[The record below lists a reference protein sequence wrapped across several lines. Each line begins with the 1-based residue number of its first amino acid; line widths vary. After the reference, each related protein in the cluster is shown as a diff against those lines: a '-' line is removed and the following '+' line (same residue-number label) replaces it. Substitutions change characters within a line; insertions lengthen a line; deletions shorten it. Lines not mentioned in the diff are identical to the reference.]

1 MSITVGE
8 DYLQATQHP
17 FQGKIYYKSGELRYE
32 GGCVKL
38 TTFDLCPCGIG
49 LEYYKDGT
57 IKKQGL
63 FQRRG
68 LVCGRLYYP
77 SGKLRFEG
85 YFCSDRE
92 VGYGSVYPTNGTF
105 YNKDG
110 SINYE
115 GDFDVI
121 KSGIGYPTVVIPENF
136 GTLE

>member
-1 MSITVGE
+1 MSLNVRE
-8 DYLQATQHP
+8 DYLQATQHTY
-17 FQGKIYYKSGELRYE
+17 QGKIYYESGELLYE

-38 TTFDLCPCGIG
+38 MSRHICPCGIG
-49 LEYYKDGT
+49 IQYYKDGT

-92 VGYGSVYPTNGTF
+92 VGYGPVYPTSGIF
-105 YNKDG
+105 YNEDG

-115 GDFDVI
+115 GDFEI
-121 KSGIGYPTVVIPENF
+121 KKRGLGYPTVVIPENF